1 MRFVRFG
8 YKLDE
13 HLFSQRLLY
22 IFIQLLTT
30 PKFEMNEEETI
41 HPIVVDAKRQ
51 RLIEKFIDS
60 GKWPLELEVDFIE
73 ALKKCPALW
82 AKQTESFKNPLLKAS
97 QLERLGLE
105 FSGLSEANIVS
116 KIKLLKD
123 NFTRVHKQIAALEN
137 SNEDQMVIEDKIK
150 ALKSK
155 WHHYE
160 RCEFLAEHIKHRNR
174 ASKDGTNENSQ
185 ESTSSGFANM
195 VSWFTSS
202 MSYPERWQGAEDL
215 PFVKF
220 QPTEKMRQQKNS
232 HIKNQRSRLMQ
243 RQKEMTECYMDV
255 DSLVKTMEKQ
265 EESLLKREQMLK
277 AEREKL
283 SLNPLFNYILGKD
296 HVVKKINPS
305 KIDDLKFELD
315 GVIDRYAREHPK

>member
-1 MRFVRFG
+1 
-8 YKLDE
+8 
-13 HLFSQRLLY
+13 
-22 IFIQLLTT
+22 
-30 PKFEMNEEETI
+30 MNEEETTI

-51 RLIEKFIDS
+51 RLIEKFLDS
-60 GKWPLELEVDFIE
+60 GKWPLELEVEFIE

-82 AKQTESFKNPLLKAS
+82 AKQSESFKNPLLKTS

-105 FSGLSEANIVS
+105 FSGLSESNIVS

-123 NFTRVHKQIAALEN
+123 NFTRVHKQIVSLEN
-137 SNEDQMVIEDKIK
+137 SNEDQTVVENKIK
-150 ALKSK
+150 ALKTK

-174 ASKDGTNENSQ
+174 TSKDGNNEQQHINNNINNLQ
-185 ESTSSGFANM
+185 EHLQPSSGSTNM

-202 MSYPERWQGAEDL
+202 MTYPERWQGAEDI
-215 PFVKF
+215 PFIKF
-220 QPTEKMRQQKNS
+220 QPTEKMRQQKNQS
-232 HIKNQRSRLMQ
+232 PIKNQRSRLMQ
-243 RQKEMTECYMDV
+243 RQKEMADCYMDV

-277 AEREKL
+277 NEREKL
-283 SLNPLFNYILGKD
+283 SMNPLFNYILGKD
-296 HVVKKINPS
+296 HVLKKINPN